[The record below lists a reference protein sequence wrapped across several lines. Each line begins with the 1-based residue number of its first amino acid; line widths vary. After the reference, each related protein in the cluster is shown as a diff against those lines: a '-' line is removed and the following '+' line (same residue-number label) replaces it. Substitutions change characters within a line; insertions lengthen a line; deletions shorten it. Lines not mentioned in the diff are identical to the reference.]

1 MSADAELKCGRWR
14 GQLHGVP
21 IAVNEL
27 FDVAHLPAIYGSHAL
42 AGAVVSAD
50 AEVISALGPDLG
62 HILTLGEL
70 ARL

>member
-1 MSADAELKCGRWR
+1 M
-14 GQLHGVP
+14 P

-50 AEVISALGPDLG
+50 AEVISALEAARIGVICGTSAYLEAAQAQGP
-62 HILTLGEL
+62 
-70 ARL
+70 

>member
-1 MSADAELKCGRWR
+1 
-14 GQLHGVP
+14 VP
-21 IAVNEL
+21 IAVNAL
-27 FDVAHLPAIYGSHAL
+27 FDVTHLPAIYGSHAL

>member
-1 MSADAELKCGRWR
+1 
-14 GQLHGVP
+14 VP

-50 AEVISALGPDLG
+50 AEVISALAPIFAAGSHP
-62 HILTLGEL
+62 L
-70 ARL
+70 A